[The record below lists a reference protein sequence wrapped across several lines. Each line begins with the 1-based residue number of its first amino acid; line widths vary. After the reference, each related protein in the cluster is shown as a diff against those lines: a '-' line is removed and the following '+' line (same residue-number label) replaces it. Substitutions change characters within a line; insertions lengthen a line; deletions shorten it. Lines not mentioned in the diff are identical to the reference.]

1 MKLEVSDVCFSYGS
15 RPVLDEVTLKVAE
28 AEVVSLVGPNGSGK
42 TTLLKCIDRMLKP
55 KKGAILMEGKD
66 VSKLGS
72 RQVTKLLG
80 YVPQAAANAFPCT
93 VFDAI
98 LIGRRPH
105 LSWGVGEKERK
116 VVSQILRLMGLEEMA
131 MRMFDEISAGE
142 RQKVLIARAL
152 AQEPEVLLLDE
163 PTSNLDLRHQL
174 EVLNLI
180 TAVAGEK
187 GIAAI
192 MAMHDLNLASRFS
205 DKIIALREG
214 KVYAAGES
222 RSVITPE
229 NIGAVYGV
237 EAIVDNNSGRP
248 HIIPLRPI

>member
-1 MKLEVSDVCFSYGS
+1 
-15 RPVLDEVTLKVAE
+15 
-28 AEVVSLVGPNGSGK
+28 
-42 TTLLKCIDRMLKP
+42 
-55 KKGAILMEGKD
+55 
-66 VSKLGS
+66 
-72 RQVTKLLG
+72 
-80 YVPQAAANAFPCT
+80 
-93 VFDAI
+93 
-98 LIGRRPH
+98 
-105 LSWGVGEKERK
+105 
-116 VVSQILRLMGLEEMA
+116 MGLEDMA

-229 NIGAVYGV
+229 NIRAVYGV
-237 EAIVDNNSGRP
+237 EAIVDQNSGRP